1 MKPTKLLRSVL
12 LILLAASL
20 LFSLFACKKKNKKDP
35 ALNFDLT
42 STADPTFDY
51 YHSDLSAYLT
61 ISREDYR
68 NLRVSLDVTEED
80 VDEYLNDQLLPSY
93 RTPIMKTDEAV
104 KKDDTVYIYY
114 TGYTDNFPFDDGS
127 NVEDEKPFAFVIGS
141 GDFFFAELEN
151 QLIGKRPDETDKDNL
166 FTTADLVVPAEH
178 TVPIYVA
185 LAAEEAEEGEGTEQ
199 TTPDYSNPKLVGKT
213 VRFKIRIVGIVD
225 GENVVTDRAI
235 AAGDKVQIYYTGYAD
250 DYAFQGGSNVGSDD
264 PAELKIGSGS
274 FIPGFEDALIGTV
287 PADTSAEN
295 PKRIEV
301 TFPESYGNAD
311 LAGKD
316 ARFDVEIKGIQNG
329 FQIPE
334 LTADFILNELE
345 FETDEEDVVAAL
357 RLDLKNWLRQ
367 NKVNNLRTHKLIRT
381 MEELFKVLHFEDAY
395 PEGEAERYEQ
405 EMNDTVTYYYT
416 YYNYMYYMYYGY
428 TPFEDLDDAGRWYYG
443 LRFDADWEA
452 YQHSEASRL
461 VRQMMVLNMI
471 VRLEGDTITEEDAK
485 KWVLDQVA
493 QRQEQLDQQAEQN
506 GTEAET
512 ATVEDVL
519 AEYSVEKIYSQIAY
533 ERAQEIILN
542 TITFDY
548 GELPISEE
556 TSD

>member
-1 MKPTKLLRSVL
+1 MKPMKLLRSVI

-20 LFSLFACKKKNKKDP
+20 LFSLFACKKKKKDP

-61 ISREDYR
+61 ISREDYL
-68 NLRVSLDVTEED
+68 NLRVSLDVTDED

-93 RTPIMKTDEAV
+93 RTPVMKTDAAV
-104 KKDDTVYIYY
+104 KADDTVYIYY
-114 TGYTDNFPFDDGS
+114 TGYTDNFRFDDG
-127 NVEDEKPFAFVIGS
+127 NNTEDADPFTFVVGS
-141 GDFFFAELEN
+141 GDFFFADLEN
-151 QLIGKRPDETDKDNL
+151 QLIGKRPDETGKDKL
-166 FTTADLVVPAEH
+166 FKTADLVVPAEH
-178 TVPIYVA
+178 KVPIYVA
-185 LAAEEAEEGEGTEQ
+185 LAAEAAEAGEGAEQ
-199 TTPDYSNPKLVGKT
+199 PEPDYTNPKLVGKT
-213 VRFKIRIVGIVD
+213 VRFEIRIVGIIE
-225 GENVVTDRAI
+225 GEETVTDRAI
-235 AAGDKVQIYYTGYAD
+235 APGDKVSVYYTGYAD

-264 PAELKIGSGS
+264 PAELKIGSDS
-274 FIPGFEDALIGTV
+274 FIAGFEDALIGTV
-287 PADTSAEN
+287 PADTSAES

-311 LAGKD
+311 LAGKP
-316 ARFDVEIKGIQNG
+316 ARFDVEIKGIQDG
-329 FQIPE
+329 FNIPE
-334 LTADFILNELE
+334 LTEDFILNTLG
-345 FETDEEDVVAAL
+345 FETEEEDVVAAL

-367 NKVNNLRTHKLIRT
+367 NKVSNLRTYKLIRT

-395 PEGEAERYEQ
+395 PEGEAERFET
-405 EMNDTVTYYYT
+405 EMNDEVTYYYT

-428 TPFEDLDDAGRWYYG
+428 TPFEDIDDAGRWYYG

-452 YQHSEASRL
+452 YQHNEAARL

-471 VRLEGDTITEEDAK
+471 VRLEGDAITEEDAK

-493 QRQEQLDQQAEQN
+493 KRQEQLDQQAEQN

-542 TITFDY
+542 KITFDY
-548 GELPISEE
+548 GELPITEE